1 LICDTLRRSVS
12 TPSHAL
18 PGREFAFREGIAGF
32 SLTLKRNCSIS
43 PAGLLGVFA
52 VLSLVSSAI
61 GIGFAIA
68 GAWPVLPFVGLEIA
82 ALGAAFVLYGRR
94 AGDYERI
101 ELARGRLT
109 IEVAEAERL
118 VQYELDARRARVV
131 LERNTGYGA
140 RVVVRDAG
148 EEVEV
153 GRHLDALSR
162 IEFAGELSRR
172 LRN

>member
-1 LICDTLRRSVS
+1 M
-12 TPSHAL
+12 PSQEL
-18 PGREFAFREGIAGF
+18 PGRVFAFREGTAGF

-43 PAGLLGVFA
+43 PAGLLCVFA
-52 VLSLVSSAI
+52 ALSVASAAI

-82 ALGAAFVLYGRR
+82 ALGAAFVLYARR

-101 ELARGRLT
+101 ELAQGRLT

-118 VQYELDARRARVV
+118 EQYRLDPRRARVV
-131 LERNTGYGA
+131 LERNEGYGA
-140 RVVVRDAG
+140 RVLLREPG
-148 EEVEV
+148 QEVEI
-153 GRHLDALSR
+153 GRHLDALAR

-172 LRN
+172 LRI

>member
-1 LICDTLRRSVS
+1 M
-12 TPSHAL
+12 PSQEL

-43 PAGLLGVFA
+43 PAGLMGVFA
-52 VLSLVSSAI
+52 ALSVASAAI
-61 GIGFAIA
+61 GTGFAMA

-82 ALGAAFVLYGRR
+82 ALGAAFVLYARR

-101 ELARGRLT
+101 ELAQGRLRV
-109 IEVAEAERL
+109 EVAQAERL
-118 VQYELDARRARVV
+118 ERYELDARAARVV

-140 RVVVRDAG
+140 RVLLRGAG
-148 EEVEV
+148 QEVEI

-162 IEFAGELSRR
+162 IEIAGELSRR
-172 LRN
+172 LRI

>member
-1 LICDTLRRSVS
+1 M
-12 TPSHAL
+12 PSQAL
-18 PGREFAFREGIAGF
+18 PGREFAFREGSAGF

-43 PAGLLGVFA
+43 PAGLLCVFA
-52 VLSLVSSAI
+52 GLSIASAAI
-61 GIGFAIA
+61 GVGFAIA

-82 ALGAAFVLYGRR
+82 ALGIAFVLYARR

-101 ELARGRLT
+101 ELTDGRLT

-118 VQYELDARRARVV
+118 VQYELDPRSARVV
-131 LERNTGYGA
+131 LEKNEGYGA
-140 RVVVRDAG
+140 RVLLRSPG

-153 GRHLDALSR
+153 GRHLDAPAR

-172 LRN
+172 LRI